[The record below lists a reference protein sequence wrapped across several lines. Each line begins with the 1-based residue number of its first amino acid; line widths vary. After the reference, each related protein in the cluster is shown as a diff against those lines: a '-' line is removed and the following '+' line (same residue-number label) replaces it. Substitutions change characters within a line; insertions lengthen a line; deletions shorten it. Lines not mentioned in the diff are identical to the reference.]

1 MNCARPGV
9 IKLTL
14 MTTFLQVLC
23 ACLIASATESD
34 VSAYSNEV
42 LDDHPVY
49 FFPFVESDLKSVTK
63 FRNLSQVKQRGPDSV
78 SFEAVN
84 LILGPVGLGG
94 FAAEFD
100 GKNYLEIPHD
110 DVFDTKERSVEFWFR
125 TNQVWNQK
133 YWPGSATLV
142 SKFTAGWASSDWG
155 ILGGSLTSGVN
166 EGRILVGVGPQGGGD
181 VVLASGKGLND
192 GRYHHVVWTRSAE
205 GRNVL
210 YVDGTSCAST
220 KDSGGI
226 ITNLRP
232 IQIGGEQREPNGTF
246 FKGQLAAIAIY
257 SHVLLEERVRLHF
270 AAGSLDPRLP
280 APSERT
286 VDFVRDIKPI
296 FQQHCYKCHGPGK
309 DQGGLSL
316 ATRSLALD
324 GGDNGLAMQ
333 VGKSALSPLVHRIAG
348 LDDGTVMPPEGD
360 QLTSEQV
367 GIIRAWIDQ
376 GLVWPSAADE
386 LDPRVVQAV
395 DHWSFK
401 PLKHPL
407 IPAVKSGSEDLRS
420 ITSVDPSE
428 VSRKK
433 EWGNTPVDAFIL
445 AKLHEAKLSPA
456 APTTKSALLRRVSFD
471 LTGLPPTPA
480 EIDAFINDPRSEAF
494 SIVVDRLLASPAYG
508 ERWARH
514 WLDIVRYA
522 DSGGYETDIFYEQ
535 AWRYRDYV
543 IRSFNEDKPYDQFLM
558 EQVAGDELW
567 PDQAETFKDAIAV
580 WTLGQWPNSLD
591 KFPELLEYTR
601 RTDQVTTFGE
611 AMLGLTVGCA
621 NCHNH
626 KYDPISQRDYFGLEA
641 IFAASETWDQ
651 NTKKKAWASGER
663 NHFRVLRHS
672 SSPTEIRFLAR
683 GELTKPRGIVSPTIP
698 AFLPGGGP
706 ISNDANESQQRRA
719 HLARWLVSPQN
730 PLTARVIA
738 NRVWQWHFGQALA
751 ATPND
756 LGTRGHPPSHPELLD
771 WLATELVEN
780 GWSLKKLHRL
790 LLLSSTYQQSTHRNS
805 RMPDIDPQNVWLS
818 HFPRRRLEAEEVWDH
833 LHSAAG
839 TLVTTHFGSP
849 FIPQLSAEELKGLY
863 DIEQKP
869 DKKWPVTEVQ
879 NRRAIYV
886 LNRRSF
892 RFPFFEAFDPP
903 NSGASCPTRQATT
916 VPAQALTLLNNGIV
930 SRQAKAMSERLVR
943 EAGENRSDQVRL
955 AWLLAYSRQV
965 TEPELEVAL
974 QFLAEAKLAHQQQ
987 GTPDP
992 AATALNEFCLGLMNT
1007 SEFIGTN

>member
-1 MNCARPGV
+1 MDDTGPGV
-9 IKLTL
+9 MKLTL
-14 MTTFLQVLC
+14 PMTCLQILF
-23 ACLIASATESD
+23 ACLI
-34 VSAYSNEV
+34 VSAAEPEVSVYSNEV
-42 LDDHPVY
+42 LDDDPIC
-49 FFPFVESDLKSVTK
+49 FFLFEKSNTNDAAT
-63 FRNLSQVKQRGPDSV
+63 FRNRSRAKTGGPDCVYSKGMKL
-78 SFEAVN
+78 ERA
-84 LILGPVGLGG
+84 PVGLGG
-94 FAAEFD
+94 LAVEFEGAD
-100 GKNYLEIPHD
+100 YLKLPHD
-110 DVFDTKERSVEFWFR
+110 DVFNTKGRTVEFWFR
-125 TNQVWNQK
+125 TTQAWNQK

-142 SKFTAGWASSDWG
+142 SKFTSGWASSDWG
-155 ILGGSLTSGVN
+155 ILGGSLTPGVN
-166 EGRILVGVGPQGGGD
+166 EGRILVGVGPEGGGD

-192 GRYHHVVWTRSAE
+192 GRYHHVVWTRTEA
-205 GRNVL
+205 GQNVL
-210 YVDGTSCAST
+210 YVDGASCAT
-220 KDSGGI
+220 AKDNGGI
-226 ITNLRP
+226 ITNSRP
-232 IQIGGEQREPNGTF
+232 IQIGGEQREPDGTF
-246 FKGQLAAIAIY
+246 FKGQLAAFAIY
-257 SHVLLEERVRLHF
+257 SHVLTHNRVRFHF

-324 GGDNGLAMQ
+324 GGDTGQIIAL
-333 VGKSALSPLVHRIAG
+333 GKSALSPLVHRIAG
-348 LDDGTVMPPEGD
+348 LDEEAAMPPEGER
-360 QLTSEQV
+360 LTGVQV
-367 GIIRAWIDQ
+367 GLIRAWIDQ
-376 GLVWPSAADE
+376 GLDWPSAADE

-401 PLKHPL
+401 PLKRSL
-407 IPAVKSGSEDLRS
+407 IPPVESSSADLFKTGSAAQPEFS
-420 ITSVDPSE
+420 PA
-428 VSRKK
+428 KK
-433 EWGNTPVDAFIL
+433 WGNSPVDAFIL
-445 AKLHEAKLSPA
+445 AKLDEAQLSPSTSA
-456 APTTKSALLRRVSFD
+456 SKSALLRRVSFD
-471 LTGLPPTPA
+471 LTGLPPTVA
-480 EIDAFINDPRSEAF
+480 EIDAFIIDPRPEAF

-567 PDQAETFKDAIAV
+567 PDQSDIFRDAIAV

-591 KFPELLEYTR
+591 KFPDLLEYAR

-611 AMLGLTVGCA
+611 AMLGLTIGCA

-651 NTKKKAWASGER
+651 TTKKKAWASGER
-663 NHFRVLRHS
+663 NHFRILQHTP
-672 SSPTEIRFLAR
+672 SPVPIRLLAR

-706 ISNDANESQQRRA
+706 LPNDANENHQRRA
-719 HLARWLVSPQN
+719 HLARWLVSRHN
-730 PLTARVIA
+730 PLTARVMA

-756 LGTRGHPPSHPELLD
+756 LGTQGRPPSHPELLD
-771 WLATELVEN
+771 WLATGLIEN
-780 GWSLKKLHRL
+780 GWSLKKLHRVVL
-790 LLLSSTYQQSTHRNS
+790 MSSTYQQSADRNS
-805 RMPDIDPQNVWLS
+805 RGPNTDPQNVWLS

-833 LHSAAG
+833 LHATSG
-839 TLVTTHFGSP
+839 TLVTTNFGSP
-849 FIPQLSAEELKGLY
+849 FVPQLSAEELKGLY

-869 DKKWPVTEVQ
+869 DKKWPVTADQ

-916 VPAQALTLLNNGIV
+916 VPAQALTLLNNSIV
-930 SRQAKAMSERLVR
+930 SKQATAMSLRLVR
-943 EAGENRSDQVRL
+943 EAGDIRSDQVRL
-955 AWLLAYSRQV
+955 AWLLAYSRLV

-974 QFLAEAKLAHQQQ
+974 QFLAESETAHQQQ

-992 AATALNEFCLGLMNT
+992 AASPLTEFCLGLMNT

>member
-1 MNCARPGV
+1 MC
-9 IKLTL
+9 
-14 MTTFLQVLC
+14 FQVFC
-23 ACLIASATESD
+23 ACLIASASESD
-34 VSAYSNEV
+34 VSVYSNEV
-42 LDDHPVY
+42 LDDGPVC
-49 FFPFVESDLKSVTK
+49 FFPFVESDSKGETK
-63 FRNLSQVKQRGPDSV
+63 FRNLSQAKQRGPDCV
-78 SFEAVN
+78 FFKAVN
-84 LILGPVGLGG
+84 LIPGPVGLGG
-94 FAAEFD
+94 FSAEFD
-100 GKNYLEIPHD
+100 GKNYLDIPHG
-110 DVFDTKERSVEFWFR
+110 DVFDTKERTVEFWFR
-125 TNQVWNQK
+125 TTQVWDQK

-142 SKFTAGWASSDWG
+142 SKFTSGWASSDWG
-155 ILGGSLTSGVN
+155 ILGGSLSPGVN
-166 EGRILVGVGPQGGGD
+166 EGRILVGVGPEGSGD

-192 GRYHHVVWTRSAE
+192 GRYHHVVWTRTAE
-205 GRNVL
+205 GQNVL
-210 YVDGTSCAST
+210 YVDGTSCAT
-220 KDSGGI
+220 AKDDGGI
-226 ITNLRP
+226 VTNSRP
-232 IQIGGEQREPNGTF
+232 IQIGGEQQEPNGTF
-246 FKGQLAAIAIY
+246 FKGQLAALAIY
-257 SHVLLEERVRLHF
+257 SHVLREERVRLHF

-280 APSERT
+280 TPSERT

-316 ATRSLALD
+316 ATRGLALD
-324 GGDNGLAMQ
+324 GGDTGQIIAP
-333 VGKSALSPLVHRIAG
+333 GKSALSPMVHRIAG
-348 LDDGTVMPPEGD
+348 LDVGTVMPPEGER
-360 QLTSEQV
+360 LTSVQV
-367 GIIRAWIDQ
+367 GLIRAWIDQ

-401 PLKHPL
+401 PLQRTL
-407 IPAVKSGSEDLRS
+407 IPTRKSRSTDLAKNEPVAS
-420 ITSVDPSE
+420 FE
-428 VSRKK
+428 VSTERK
-433 EWGNTPVDAFIL
+433 WGNSPVDEFIL
-445 AKLHEAKLSPA
+445 AKLDEAHLSPSA
-456 APTTKSALLRRVSFD
+456 SASKSALLRRVSFD
-471 LTGLPPTPA
+471 LIGLPPTVA
-480 EIDAFINDPRSEAF
+480 EIDAFINDPRPEAF

-543 IRSFNEDKPYDQFLM
+543 IRSLNEDKPYDQFLM

-621 NCHNH
+621 NCHTH

-651 NTKKKAWASGER
+651 TTNKKAWASGER
-663 NHFRVLRHS
+663 NHFRILHHAP
-672 SSPTEIRFLAR
+672 SPVPIRLLAR

-706 ISNDANESQQRRA
+706 LPNDANENHQRRA
-719 HLARWLVSPQN
+719 HLARWLVLPQN

-751 ATPND
+751 TTPND
-756 LGTRGHPPSHPELLD
+756 LGTQGRPPSHPELLD
-771 WLATELVEN
+771 WLARELIEN

-790 LLLSSTYQQSTHRNS
+790 LLQSSTYQQSANRDTRALNA
-805 RMPDIDPQNVWLS
+805 DPQNVWLS
-818 HFPRRRLEAEEVWDH
+818 HFPGRRLEAEEVWDH
-833 LHSAAG
+833 LHATAG
-839 TLVTTHFGSP
+839 TLVTTAFGTP
-849 FIPQLSAEELKGLY
+849 FVPLLSAEELKGLY

-869 DKKWPVTEVQ
+869 DKKWPVTADQ
-879 NRRAIYV
+879 NRRAIYL

-916 VPAQALTLLNNGIV
+916 VPAQALTLLNNNIV
-930 SRQAKAMSERLVR
+930 SQQAAAMCLRLIR
-943 EAGENRSDQVRL
+943 EAGDNRNDQVRL
-955 AWLLAYSRQV
+955 GWQLAYSRLV
-965 TEPELEVAL
+965 TEPEMNLAL
-974 QFLAEAKLAHQQQ
+974 QFIAESESAHQKQ
-987 GTPDP
+987 GTPNP
-992 AATALNEFCLGLMNT
+992 AAMALKEFCLGLMNT

>member
-1 MNCARPGV
+1 M
-9 IKLTL
+9 KLTL
-14 MTTFLQVLC
+14 MTTCLQVFY
-23 ACLIASATESD
+23 ACLIALATEAD
-34 VSAYSNEV
+34 VVVYSNEV
-42 LDDHPVY
+42 LDDDPVC
-49 FFPFVESDLKSVTK
+49 FFPFAERDNGEVTK
-63 FRNLSQVKQRGPDSV
+63 FRNLSRAKKAGPDCVYSKGV
-78 SFEAVN
+78 KLAH
-84 LILGPVGLGG
+84 GPVGPGG
-94 FAAEFD
+94 FAVEFAD
-100 GKNYLEIPHD
+100 ADYLEIPHD
-110 DVFDTKERSVEFWFR
+110 DLFNTKERTIEFWFR
-125 TNQVWNQK
+125 TTQVWDQK

-142 SKFTAGWASSDWG
+142 SKFTSGWASSDWG

-192 GRYHHVVWTRSAE
+192 GRYHHVVWTRTAD

-210 YVDGTSCAST
+210 YVDGTSCAT
-220 KDSGGI
+220 AKDSGGM
-226 ITNLRP
+226 ITNSRP

-246 FKGQLAAIAIY
+246 FKGQLAVLAIY
-257 SHVLLEERVRLHF
+257 SHVLSEDRVRLHF
-270 AAGSLDPRLP
+270 AAGILDPRLP
-280 APSERT
+280 AASERT

-296 FQQHCYKCHGPGK
+296 FQQRCHKCHGPGK
-309 DQGGLSL
+309 DQGGFSL
-316 ATRSLALD
+316 ATRSLTLD
-324 GGDNGLAMQ
+324 GGDNGQAILLR
-333 VGKSALSPLVHRIAG
+333 KSALSPLVHRIAG
-348 LDDGTVMPPEGD
+348 LDDGTVMPPEGER
-360 QLTSEQV
+360 LTSEQI
-367 GIIRAWIDQ
+367 GLIRAWIDQ

-401 PLKHPL
+401 QLRRPL
-407 IPAVKSGSEDLRS
+407 IPLLKSV
-420 ITSVDPSE
+420 SVDFLNGTSLPPSE
-428 VSRKK
+428 VLTVGN
-433 EWGNTPVDAFIL
+433 WGNTPVDAFIL
-445 AKLHEAKLSPA
+445 AKLNVAELFPVASANK
-456 APTTKSALLRRVSFD
+456 TALLRRVSFD
-471 LTGLPPTPA
+471 LTGLPPTVSDI
-480 EIDAFINDPRSEAF
+480 EAFIKDPRPEAF
-494 SIVVDRLLASPAYG
+494 PIVIDRLLASPAYG

-514 WLDIVRYA
+514 WMDIVRYS

-543 IRSFNEDKPYDQFLM
+543 IRSFNDDKPYDRFLM

-567 PDQAETFKDAIAV
+567 PDQSEEFKDAIAV

-591 KFPELLEYTR
+591 KFPEMLEYTR

-663 NHFRVLRHS
+663 NHFRILHHVP
-672 SSPTEIRFLAR
+672 SPTPIRLLAR

-706 ISNDANESQQRRA
+706 LPSGENESQKRRA

-756 LGTRGHPPSHPELLD
+756 LGTKGRPPSHPELLD
-771 WLATELVEN
+771 WLAMELIEN

-790 LLLSSTYQQSTHRNS
+790 LLLSSTYQQSSNRNS
-805 RMPDIDPQNVWLS
+805 LVMDSDPHNVWLS
-818 HFPRRRLEAEEVWDH
+818 HFPRRRLETEEVWDH
-833 LHSAAG
+833 LHATAG
-839 TLVTTHFGSP
+839 TLVPTYFGPP
-849 FIPQLSAEELKGLY
+849 FVPRLSAEELKGLY

-869 DKKWPVTEVQ
+869 DKKWFVTDDQ
-879 NRRAIYV
+879 NRRGIYL

-892 RFPFFEAFDPP
+892 RFPLFEAFDPP

-916 VPAQALTLLNNGIV
+916 VPAQALTLLNNSIV
-930 SRQAKAMSERLVR
+930 SQQANAMSSRLVR
-943 EAGENRSDQVRL
+943 EAGDNRSDQVRL
-955 AWLLAYSRQV
+955 AWLLAYSRV
-965 TEPELEVAL
+965 VSESELEVAI
-974 QFLAEAKLAHQQQ
+974 QFFAESESAHQQQ

-992 AATALNEFCLGLMNT
+992 AATALKEFCLGLMNT

>member
-1 MNCARPGV
+1 M
-9 IKLTL
+9 KFTL
-14 MTTFLQVLC
+14 MTCLQVFC
-23 ACLIASATESD
+23 ACLIALANEAD
-34 VSAYSNEV
+34 VSLYSNEV
-42 LDDHPVY
+42 LNDDPVC
-49 FFPFVESDLKSVTK
+49 FFPFAERDPTRVTK
-63 FRNLSQVKQRGPDSV
+63 FRNLSQAKHNGPDCV
-78 SFEAVN
+78 FFKAVN
-84 LILGPVGLGG
+84 LIPGPVGLGG
-94 FAAEFD
+94 FTADFD
-100 GKNYLEIPHD
+100 GENYFEIPHD
-110 DVFDTKERSVEFWFR
+110 DVFDTTERTVEFWFR
-125 TNQVWNQK
+125 TTQPWDQK

-142 SKFTAGWASSDWG
+142 SKFTYGWASSDWG
-155 ILGGSLTSGVN
+155 ILGGSLNLGVN

-192 GRYHHVVWTRSAE
+192 GRYHHVVWTRTAE

-210 YVDGTSCAST
+210 YVDGTSCAT
-220 KDSGGI
+220 AKDNGGI
-226 ITNLRP
+226 ITNSRP
-232 IQIGGEQREPNGTF
+232 IQIGGEQREPNGTY
-246 FKGQLAAIAIY
+246 FKGQLAALTIY
-257 SHVLLEERVRLHF
+257 SHVLPEDRVRLHF
-270 AAGSLDPRLP
+270 AAGSLDPRIP
-280 APSERT
+280 APSEMT
-286 VDFVRDIKPI
+286 IDFVRDIKPI
-296 FQQHCYKCHGPGK
+296 FQQQCYRCHGPGK

-324 GGDNGLAMQ
+324 GGDTGQIIAF
-333 VGKSALSPLVHRIAG
+333 GKSALSPLVHRIAG
-348 LDDGTVMPPEGD
+348 LDDGAVMPPEGER
-360 QLTSEQV
+360 LTNIQV
-367 GIIRAWIDQ
+367 GLIRAWIDQ

-401 PLKHPL
+401 PIQRPL
-407 IPAVKSGSEDLRS
+407 IPPLKDRSTDLAKCALEAVSKVMPE
-420 ITSVDPSE
+420 
-428 VSRKK
+428 KK
-433 EWGNTPVDAFIL
+433 WGNSPVDAFIL
-445 AKLHEAKLSPA
+445 AKLDKSQLSLSA
-456 APTTKSALLRRVSFD
+456 SASQSALLRRVSFD
-471 LTGLPPTPA
+471 LIGLPPTVA
-480 EIDAFINDPRSEAF
+480 EIEAFINDPRPEAF

-567 PDQAETFKDAIAV
+567 PDQTESFKDAIAV

-651 NTKKKAWASGER
+651 TTKKKAWASGER
-663 NHFRVLRHS
+663 NHFRVLRHAPI
-672 SSPTEIRFLAR
+672 PTEIRLLAR

-706 ISNDANESQQRRA
+706 ISHDANEGQHRRA
-719 HLARWLVSPQN
+719 HLARWLVSRQN

-751 ATPND
+751 TTPND
-756 LGTRGHPPSHPELLD
+756 LGTQGRPPSHPELLD
-771 WLATELVEN
+771 WLAAELIEN
-780 GWSLKKLHRL
+780 GWSLKKLHQL
-790 LLLSSTYQQSTHRNS
+790 LLQSSAYQQSANRNS
-805 RMPDIDPQNVWLS
+805 REPNADPQNVWLS

-833 LHSAAG
+833 LHATAG
-839 TLVTTHFGSP
+839 TLVKTHFGSP
-849 FIPQLSAEELKGLY
+849 FVPQLSAEELKGLY

-869 DKKWPVTEVQ
+869 DKKWPVTADQ
-879 NRRAIYV
+879 NRRAIYL

-903 NSGASCPTRQATT
+903 NNGASCPTRQTTT
-916 VPAQALTLLNNGIV
+916 VPAQALTLLNNSIV
-930 SRQAKAMSERLVR
+930 SRQSKAMSERLVR
-943 EAGENRSDQVRL
+943 DAGDNRSDQVRL
-955 AWLLAYSRQV
+955 AWLLAYSRAASDS
-965 TEPELEVAL
+965 ELEIAL
-974 QFLAEAKLAHQQQ
+974 QFLVESELAHRQQ
-987 GTPDP
+987 GTPDT
-992 AATALNEFCLGLMNT
+992 AATALKEFCLGLMNT
-1007 SEFIGTN
+1007 TEFIGTN